1 MEPRRAR
8 LRQNHRLVDRWNQN
22 LKELCI
28 ASISRDPDRYRGA
41 TQSRCLSSPPI
52 ATVKWVFV
60 EPRPAATA
68 RE

>member
-28 ASISRDPDRYRGA
+28 ASISRDPDR
-41 TQSRCLSSPPI
+41 I
-52 ATVKWVFV
+52 AAQRRVAAYHLRRL
-60 EPRPAATA
+60 RP
-68 RE
+68 